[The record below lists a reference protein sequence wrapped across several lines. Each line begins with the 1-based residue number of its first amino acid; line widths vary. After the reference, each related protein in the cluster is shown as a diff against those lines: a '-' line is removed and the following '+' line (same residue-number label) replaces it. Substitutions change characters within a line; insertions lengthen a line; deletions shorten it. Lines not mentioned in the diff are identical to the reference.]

1 MKRSRR
7 NHSPAFKA
15 KVALQAIRGE
25 KTLSELA
32 QQHQVHPTQ
41 ITAWKQQLLEH
52 AAELFAN
59 GQSLAEDSQQR
70 VQELHAK
77 IGELTMERDVF
88 FTPIGPGSDASIVYR
103 KSLRTAWSTAG
114 YSGHAFGL
122 AAFAL

>member
-15 KVALQAIRGE
+15 KVALQASRGE

-32 QQHQVHPTQ
+32 QQHQAHATQ
-41 ITAWKQQLLEH
+41 IGAWKQPLLPR

-59 GQSLAEDSQQR
+59 GHSLAADSPER

-77 IGELTMERDVF
+77 IGELTMERDF
-88 FTPIGPGSDASIVYR
+88 PPTRSSASPARAPSADRCRGQDAD
-103 KSLRTAWSTAG
+103 
-114 YSGHAFGL
+114 HD
-122 AAFAL
+122 